1 MLQAYS
7 ALPFNITSGV
17 TTIQGTAGRPI
28 VNGEFIPRNAGIGSD
43 FFSLNLRRQPRVPA
57 RRPRRSSRRS
67 AEVFNLTNRR
77 NVADAQRELRRRR
90 VSDQP
95 VADLRPGHR
104 RRRAAIVPVRRARPF
119 LT

>member
-43 FFSLNLRRQPRVPA
+43 FFSMSLRVSRAFSSA
-57 RRPRRSSRRS
+57 RRVRLEGL
-67 AEVFNLTNRR
+67 AEVFNLTNRTNILTINTQFWLGR
-77 NVADAQRELRRRR
+77 LSDKPLAEFRPDFSVADPRTWQFAL
-90 VSDQP
+90 
-95 VADLRPGHR
+95 
-104 RRRAAIVPVRRARPF
+104 RARF
-119 LT
+119 